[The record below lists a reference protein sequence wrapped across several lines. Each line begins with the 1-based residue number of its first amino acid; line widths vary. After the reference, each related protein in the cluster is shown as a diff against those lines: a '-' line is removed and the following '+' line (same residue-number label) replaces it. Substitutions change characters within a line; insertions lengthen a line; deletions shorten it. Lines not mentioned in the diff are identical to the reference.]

1 MFCPKC
7 SQQQSAEEA
16 RFCSRCGLQLGV
28 VKALLADDD
37 RAADARG
44 GAAPDRSLRTRDV
57 SVGAALMFF
66 VALVLAIIAVDM
78 PPSFNS
84 RVYPLVVAWLALML
98 LVNIGPLMRYF
109 LGTGA
114 PRRANDAAAT
124 AAAPDLTT
132 KVAAASRR
140 SALPPATEGVP
151 ASAFG
156 AQRVNTAE
164 VVHPPSVTDH
174 TTNLL
179 RDR

>member
-28 VKALLADDD
+28 VKALLTADNTAD
-37 RAADARG
+37 DARG
-44 GAAPDRSLRTRDV
+44 GAAPDPSLRTRDM
-57 SVGAALMFF
+57 SVGAALMFV
-66 VALVLAIIAVDM
+66 VALALAFIALEM

-84 RVYPLVVAWLALML
+84 RIYPLVVAWLALML
-98 LVNIGPLMRYF
+98 LVNIRPLVRYF

-114 PRRANDAAAT
+114 PRHANDAP
-124 AAAPDLTT
+124 APDLTT
-132 KVAAASRR
+132 KVAASRR
-140 SALPPATEGVP
+140 SALPPAAEGIP
-151 ASAFG
+151 DSAFG

>member
-28 VKALLADDD
+28 VKALLTADNTDD
-37 RAADARG
+37 DARG
-44 GAAPDRSLRTRDV
+44 GAAPDPSLRTRDM

-66 VALVLAIIAVDM
+66 VALVLALIALDM

-84 RVYPLVVAWLALML
+84 RIYPLVVAWLALML
-98 LVNIGPLMRYF
+98 LVNIRPLMRYF

-114 PRRANDAAAT
+114 PRQAEDAAAT
-124 AAAPDLTT
+124 APPPDLTT

>member
-28 VKALLADDD
+28 VKALLAADDT
-37 RAADARG
+37 ATDAR
-44 GAAPDRSLRTRDV
+44 GAAPDRSLRTRDM

-66 VALVLAIIAVDM
+66 VALVLALVALEM

-84 RVYPLVVAWLALML
+84 RIYPLVVAWLALMV
-98 LVNIGPLMRYF
+98 LVNIRPLVRYF

-114 PRRANDAAAT
+114 PRHAKDAAAT
-124 AAAPDLTT
+124 APAPDLTT
-132 KVAAASRR
+132 KVAASSRR

-164 VVHPPSVTDH
+164 VVHPPSVTEH